1 MALSQHAPSRH
12 AHYGQHWGEGA
23 ARCFSIEGDFLNED
37 QAVRLQPVP
46 DSFICP
52 VSAGIM
58 VDPVATV
65 DGCAYERESI
75 EQWFRERRQHSQ
87 PITSPITGL
96 ELPSATLMPLLA
108 LQRAIE
114 AYMLHRPE
122 LKLAHMAGRSFQE
135 AAQILQTDLFEKQT
149 TYAGAQ
155 EELKRLR
162 QANRTLRRLL
172 REAETALHATVSAG
186 LGEEPTI
193 AAASRSSHT
202 TFDAGESAAVA
213 SLGEAEPGSLPAAA
227 AIAPRCCRES
237 SMAWP
242 SAMGSMACIDGPA
255 SNSSNSLSASLSA
268 SLSGPTPVLGGARKS
283 NTNQKAVEV
292 ASVCRWV
299 LAALVFAA
307 ALSFFALPL
316 QEREQEP
323 LDCMKGLETMEQG
336 PISEQVEQLWTGT
349 TDERQHAALRLRNL
363 AAENLENQEAIVQ
376 AGAIVPLVQLLQD
389 ADPNMREEAARALWN
404 LARSNKEVNGQNQ
417 VAIAQAGAIRPLI
430 ELLEDEVPRVRVV
443 AAAMLNDLAMD
454 NGSNQVAIAR
464 AGAIGPLI
472 NLLRNDDAPSL
483 VMASGLLQSLAT
495 HNSDSQVA
503 ATLTEA
509 IGPLV
514 ELLTSGSVLA
524 QEEAALTL
532 SIFATC
538 GKEIQTAIVRQGAVD
553 PLVARLQGDIMQG
566 TSALALRN
574 LAAGN
579 PENQAAIAQ
588 AGAIAPLVRLLED
601 SMSPVREE
609 AARALLNL
617 AKDNLD
623 VQLAIMSAEGVV
635 PLADL
640 LKGVVSET
648 RAVQSWDA
656 AGP

>member
-213 SLGEAEPGSLPAAA
+213 SLGEAEPGPLPAAA
-227 AIAPRCCRES
+227 ATASRCCRES
-237 SMAWP
+237 GMAWP
-242 SAMGSMACIDGPA
+242 AAMG
-255 SNSSNSLSASLSA
+255 NASLSA
-268 SLSGPTPVLGGARKS
+268 SLSGTTPVLGGTRKS
-283 NTNQKAVEV
+283 NNKSKKALDV

-307 ALSFFALPL
+307 ALSFFALPH
-316 QEREQEP
+316 QRREQEP
-323 LDCMKGLETMEQG
+323 LDCMKGLETVEQG
-336 PISEQVEQLWTGT
+336 PFSEQVEQLWTGT
-349 TDERQHAALRLRNL
+349 TDERQHAALSLRNL